1 MMEHYAP
8 PPNNVIRSLI
18 QHPHAMSIYAKNMPY
33 PLKADVRELSLNTHS
48 MILEVEYTGS
58 DIEHYLDE
66 GGLNFDLEALKGAE
80 NSERE
85 TYSLCNI
92 PTKLF
97 KVDSMLYR
105 LECKLPDSVF
115 VTENRGAIRIPFILG
130 MQARV
135 RVEIYRH
142 VLTVTGKLRNLS
154 TGGCLVEI
162 DLVESIAV
170 EVGQEIPGITIEFPN
185 GTVLFAEGRIRHMR
199 PFGDNGYAAVG
210 VQFINLSSL
219 QSEALFHCTNEVE
232 REAAFRTGITGSMIY
247 PSPLFIPSAKE
258 KSILLRE
265 NQEREKRTRQTP
277 MERGVLE
284 VAHRLQIGLMYVKT
298 RNQLPLDIFYDCVD
312 TLLYLVKSD
321 RKAFL
326 YALSFLRD
334 EADWVRHAVQVS
346 GTLADMLLIHD
357 PHDAQIREAVLG
369 TLLHT
374 MGKPLLVN
382 AQLPSLK
389 VNMNPTQKAILRGHV
404 TELCRKLSELGW
416 EMSPIC
422 REVIENANERLDG
435 NGYPA
440 GKQNAQL
447 SPLVRL
453 VSVIKAVNT
462 LRHARN
468 SVSPRTPL
476 EAYRKIHEAHQAY
489 DKPLLV
495 KYIQIYGPYPIGSLA
510 KFSAGFLGWILD
522 IDNKG
527 RPTVVH
533 LVKNLRFPDTNISSV
548 VSKGDLSQVGKLICI
563 ANPQEY
569 GLKVLKL

>member
-33 PLKADVRELSLNTHS
+33 PLKADVRELSLDTSS
-48 MILEVEYTGS
+48 MILEVEYSGS

-66 GGLNFDLEALKGAE
+66 GGLNFDLEALKGVDS
-80 NSERE
+80 SERE

-92 PTKLF
+92 PTRLF

-105 LECKLPDSVF
+105 LECQLPESVF
-115 VTENRGAIRIPFILG
+115 INENRGAIRIPFILG

-170 EVGQEIPGITIEFPN
+170 EVGQDIPGITIEFPN
-185 GTVLFAEGRIRHMR
+185 GTTLFAQGKIRHMR
-199 PFGDNGYAAVG
+199 PFGNNGYAAVG
-210 VQFINLSSL
+210 VQFINLSSS

-247 PSPLFIPSAKE
+247 QSPLFIPSAKE

-298 RNQLPLDIFYDCVD
+298 RHQLPLEIFYDCVD
-312 TLLYLVKSD
+312 TLLYLVKND

-346 GTLADMLLIHD
+346 GTVADMLLLHD

-382 AQLPSLK
+382 ANLPSLK
-389 VNMNPTQKAILRGHV
+389 VNMNPAQKAILRGHV
-404 TELCRKLSELGW
+404 TELCHKLSELGW

-435 NGYPA
+435 SGYPA
-440 GKQNAQL
+440 GKSGTQL

-476 EAYRKIHEAHQAY
+476 EAYRKIHEAHDAY

-548 VSKGDLSQVGKLICI
+548 VSKGDLSQVGKLVNI

-569 GLKVLKL
+569 GLKVHKL

>member
-33 PLKADVRELSLNTHS
+33 PLKADVRELSLDTSS
-48 MILEVEYTGS
+48 MILEVEYSGS

-66 GGLNFDLEALKGAE
+66 GGLNFDLEALKGVD

-105 LECKLPDSVF
+105 LECQLPESVF
-115 VTENRGAIRIPFILG
+115 INENRGAIRIPFILG
-130 MQARV
+130 MQARA

-185 GTVLFAEGRIRHMR
+185 GTTLFAEGKIRHMR
-199 PFGDNGYAAVG
+199 PFGNNGYAAVG
-210 VQFINLSSL
+210 VQFINLSSS

-247 PSPLFIPSAKE
+247 QSPLFIPSAKE

-265 NQEREKRTRQTP
+265 NQEREKRIRQTP

-298 RNQLPLDIFYDCVD
+298 RNQLPLEIFYDCVD
-312 TLLYLVKSD
+312 TLLYLVKND

-346 GTLADMLLIHD
+346 GKLADVLLLHD

-382 AQLPSLK
+382 ANLPSLK
-389 VNMNPTQKAILRGHV
+389 VNMNPAQKAILRGHV
-404 TELCRKLSELGW
+404 TVLCHTLSELGW
-416 EMSPIC
+416 EMSPVC

-435 NGYPA
+435 SGYPA
-440 GKQNAQL
+440 GKSGTQL

-468 SVSPRTPL
+468 SISPRTPL
-476 EAYRKIHEAHQAY
+476 EAYRKIHEAHDAY
-489 DKPLLV
+489 DKSLLV

-548 VSKGDLSQVGKLICI
+548 VSQGDLAQVGKLVNI

-569 GLKVLKL
+569 GLKVHKL